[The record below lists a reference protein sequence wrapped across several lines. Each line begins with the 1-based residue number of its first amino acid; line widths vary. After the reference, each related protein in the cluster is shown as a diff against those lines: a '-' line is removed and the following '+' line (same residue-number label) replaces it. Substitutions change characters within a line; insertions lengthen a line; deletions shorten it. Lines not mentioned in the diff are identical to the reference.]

1 MSDGQGNGLENHDG
15 RSELPLSDLRVLDLT
30 GSYAGPTAT
39 MLLADMGASV
49 IKVEDPHGDDTRR
62 WGPPFV
68 NGASTWFLS
77 ANRNKRGIC
86 LDLKTPEGAE
96 FLHQLLATS
105 DVLITSFNPAKL
117 DRLGLSPDAVTQRH
131 PDLVYCLISG
141 FGLDGP
147 DSALSGYDLI
157 AQARSGLMSVTGPS
171 PDSPQR
177 VSTALSDSVA
187 GLVASFAIACA
198 VYRQRR
204 TGLGDVVDISLLDS
218 ALFLMAPRVAAF
230 LAGAEEPRPCGATDS
245 VLTPYQS
252 FATKDRPIVVAA
264 GNDLMWQRLCSV
276 LGDDALGA
284 DPELASTEGRQRNRP
299 KVINAIAEHLVRRPA
314 ADWLARFAKV
324 GVPSS
329 AIHTLTEVVHD
340 PQLEYRES
348 IIKADHPTAGPTEM
362 VGPPWRLLSHP
373 SRDIRLPAPGLGE
386 HTDDVLAELSRDGLG
401 RGLLHSNGEHPTPQ
415 PRD

>member
-1 MSDGQGNGLENHDG
+1 MSVGQEKGLEDQSDDRN
-15 RSELPLSDLRVLDLT
+15 LPLSDVRVLDLT

-49 IKVEDPHGDDTRR
+49 VKVEDPHGDDTRR

-77 ANRNKRGIC
+77 ANRNKRGVC
-86 LDLKTPEGAE
+86 LDLKTSEGAE
-96 FLHQLLATS
+96 ALQRLLAAS
-105 DVLITSFNPAKL
+105 DVLITSFNPSKL
-117 DRLGLSPDAVTQRH
+117 DRLGLAPDEVTQRH

-157 AQARSGLMSVTGPS
+157 AQARSGLMSVTGAS

-198 VYRQRR
+198 VYHQRR
-204 TGLGDVVDISLLDS
+204 TGHGDVVDISLLDS

-264 GNDLMWQRLCSV
+264 GNDMMWRRLCSA
-276 LGDDALGA
+276 LGDDQLAA
-284 DPELASTEGRQRNRP
+284 DPELATTAGRQRNRP
-299 KVINAIAEHLVRRPA
+299 RVVATVAEHLRRRPA
-314 ADWLARFAKV
+314 TEWLARFAEL

-329 AIHTLTEVVHD
+329 AIHTLTEVVND

-348 IIKADHPTAGPTEM
+348 IIKADHPIAGPTEM
-362 VGPPWRLLSHP
+362 VGPPWRLRSHP

-386 HTDDVLAELSRDGLG
+386 HTGEVLAELNPD
-401 RGLLHSNGEHPTPQ
+401 T
-415 PRD
+415 